1 LIRLRIGVAARE
13 ASVSVVVITRRH
25 DPTADLVI
33 LRLAARG
40 VPVAR
45 FDVGD
50 FPRP

>member
-1 LIRLRIGVAARE
+1 M
-13 ASVSVVVITRRH
+13 SVVVITRRH

-45 FDVGD
+45 FDLGD
-50 FPRP
+50 FPSP